1 MLNPPLSL
9 LSDYLLSYIVDH
21 VAELPSPKL
30 DLYNLS
36 ITDRAFTRSCQAYIF
51 KDLRFELD
59 NSYRYMDNMSRKLTK
74 MRNILNDEPSFANRV
89 RTVRFD
95 AGSRGKYCDFKWLFN
110 NPNFIT
116 IIQHLTKSLMPP
128 HKLHLTGYC
137 RIEDPIFVVEWLTK
151 SFFSQTLTV
160 LNLTNFMDVPTTI
173 FLVCPNLREV
183 SLNNVEVFE
192 PKDDEYP
199 ASQRSGRELPALE
212 YMAYRH
218 SGSLVEQMITPPPG
232 FSSAV
237 VDWSKLRVLKLC
249 PVEKKGMVC
258 LQPILNA
265 ACNTLEELY
274 LSYDQA
280 TKMPDGKIRSFLSM

>member
-21 VAELPSPKL
+21 VAELPSSEL

-51 KDLRFELD
+51 KDLRFKLD
-59 NSYRYMDNMSRKLTK
+59 NRGGHRENISRLIK
-74 MRNILNDEPSFANRV
+74 MRNILNDEPSLANRV
-89 RTVRFD
+89 RTIRFTVEVKRYD
-95 AGSRGKYCDFKWLFN
+95 LKWLFN
-110 NPNFIT
+110 DPNFIT

-128 HKLHLTGYC
+128 HKLHLTGYYYVFT
-137 RIEDPIFVVEWLTK
+137 IEDPIFVVGWLMK

-160 LNLTNFMDVPTTI
+160 LNLLSCRNVPLTL

-183 SLNNVEVFE
+183 SMNNVKVFE
-192 PKDDEYP
+192 PGHDGYP

-218 SGSLVEQMITPPPG
+218 
-232 FSSAV
+232 
-237 VDWSKLRVLKLC
+237 
-249 PVEKKGMVC
+249 
-258 LQPILNA
+258 
-265 ACNTLEELY
+265 
-274 LSYDQA
+274 
-280 TKMPDGKIRSFLSM
+280 